1 MHSTWMYECLQA
13 NMVTFMHLFMCSCLS
28 SHIMAKIKESK
39 TRSRLILLSLLTLIF
54 IIIFQLMLLSAKLNF
69 INHKLLFCQTLFFSL
84 IIFFSVGPLCFS
96 SFDFLFMYFQMK
108 TKINVNGH
116 KLKERCFFFIAG
128 KCTMKGS

>member
-1 MHSTWMYECLQA
+1 
-13 NMVTFMHLFMCSCLS
+13 
-28 SHIMAKIKESK
+28 
-39 TRSRLILLSLLTLIF
+39 
-54 IIIFQLMLLSAKLNF
+54 MLLSAKLNF

-116 KLKERCFFFIAG
+116 KLKERFLVFFIAG